1 MAKYSSIDN
10 EGLEYLVSHPPG
22 PANRF
27 RRPGTLSVILPQE
40 KDGLGLGFV

>member
-10 EGLEYLVSHPPG
+10 ERLEYLVSHPPRQTNG
-22 PANRF
+22 F
-27 RRPGTLSVILPQE
+27 WRPGTLSVILPQE